1 MRHAMESPA
10 DRITAELVL
19 PNLQTRVVGKT
30 LHCFE
35 SIDSTNRRA
44 KQLAGAG
51 APDGTVVVAE
61 HQTGGRGRLSRS
73 WEAQPYSCI
82 LCSIIFRPALQP
94 EDLFRLTMMASIAV
108 VDALQATAKIRAGI
122 KWPNDVYAGDKK
134 ICGILTE
141 TECTA
146 QAVQY
151 AVVGIGINV
160 NWKLKGHR
168 ELGGSATSLRDVCG
182 SAISRVRLFQELLRR
197 LDRRYGS
204 LHDRAGLNREWL
216 QRCMHLGRP
225 VRIVSDER
233 ETLEGIARGIT
244 EQGHLL
250 LESADGRMH
259 EIICGDVSLR
269 L

>member
-1 MRHAMESPA
+1 
-10 DRITAELVL
+10 
-19 PNLQTRVVGKT
+19 VGKT
-30 LHCFE
+30 LHCFD
-35 SIDSTNRRA
+35 SIDSTNLRA

-61 HQTGGRGRLSRS
+61 HQTGGRGRLSRA
-73 WEAQPYSCI
+73 WEAPPHSCI
-82 LCSIIFRPALQP
+82 LCSIIFRPTLQP

-108 VDALQATAKIRAGI
+108 VDALRAAAEIRTGI

-151 AVVGIGINV
+151 AVVGIGIHV
-160 NWKLKGHR
+160 NWPLKEHR
-168 ELGGSATSLRDVCG
+168 GLGGSATSLSDVCG

-197 LDRRYGS
+197 LDTRYGS
-204 LHDRAGLNREWL
+204 LHDRAGLHREWME
-216 QRCMHLGRP
+216 RCMHLGRT
-225 VRIVSDER
+225 VNIVYER
-233 ETLEGIARGIT
+233 EALEGIARGIT

-250 LESADGRMH
+250 LESAGGRMH

>member
-1 MRHAMESPA
+1 MRHVMESPA

-19 PNLQTRVVGKT
+19 PNLQTRVVGT
-30 LHCFE
+30 ALHCFE

-44 KQLAGAG
+44 RHLAGSG
-51 APDGTVVVAE
+51 APDGAVVVAE

-73 WEAQPYSCI
+73 WESPPNSCI
-82 LCSIIFRPALQP
+82 LCSIIFRPEIEP
-94 EDLFRLTMMASIAV
+94 ELLFRLTMMASIAV
-108 VDALQATAKIRAGI
+108 VDAIRTTAGISAGI

-146 QAVQY
+146 QAVQF

-160 NWKLKGHR
+160 NWHLKNHST
-168 ELGGSATSLRDVCG
+168 LGGSATSLRDICG
-182 SAISRVRLFQELLRR
+182 SDISRVKLFQGLLRR
-197 LDRRYGS
+197 LDKLYGS
-204 LHDRAGLNREWL
+204 IHDATGLHTQWM

-225 VRIVSDER
+225 VRIVSGR
-233 ETLEGIARGIT
+233 ETLDGVARGIT
-244 EQGHLL
+244 ESGHLL

>member
-1 MRHAMESPA
+1 MKSPA
-10 DRITAELVL
+10 DRITAELVFQ
-19 PNLQTRVVGKT
+19 NLQTKVVGKT
-30 LHCFE
+30 LHCFD

-44 KQLAGAG
+44 MQLAGGG
-51 APDGTVVVAE
+51 APDGAVVVAE

-73 WEAQPYSCI
+73 WEAPPHSCI

-94 EDLFRLTMMASIAV
+94 EDLFRLTMMASIAA
-108 VDALQATAKIRAGI
+108 VDAIEMATGIRSGI

-141 TECTA
+141 TECTK

-160 NWKLKGHR
+160 NWKLKNHS
-168 ELGGSATSLRDVCG
+168 ELGCSATSMSDVCG
-182 SAISRVRLFQELLRR
+182 IDISRLRLFQELLRR
-197 LDRRYGS
+197 LDMRYGT
-204 LHDRAGLNREWL
+204 LHDGAGLNREWL
-216 QRCMHLGRP
+216 QRCMHLGRT
-225 VRIVSDER
+225 VRIVSGR

-244 EQGHLL
+244 EQGRLL
-250 LESADGRMH
+250 LESAGGRMH

-269 L
+269 F

>member
-19 PNLQTRVVGKT
+19 PNLQTKVVGKT
-30 LHCFE
+30 LHCFD

-44 KQLAGAG
+44 KQLAGSG

-73 WEAQPYSCI
+73 WEAPPHSCI

-108 VDALQATAKIRAGI
+108 VDALRATAEIRAGI

-160 NWKLKGHR
+160 NWNLTGHS
-168 ELGGSATSLRDVCG
+168 ELGGSATSL
-182 SAISRVRLFQELLRR
+182 
-197 LDRRYGS
+197 
-204 LHDRAGLNREWL
+204 
-216 QRCMHLGRP
+216 QRCLRQRHIP
-225 VRIVSDER
+225 R
-233 ETLEGIARGIT
+233 EAFAGA
-244 EQGHLL
+244 
-250 LESADGRMH
+250 APPA
-259 EIICGDVSLR
+259 
-269 L
+269 